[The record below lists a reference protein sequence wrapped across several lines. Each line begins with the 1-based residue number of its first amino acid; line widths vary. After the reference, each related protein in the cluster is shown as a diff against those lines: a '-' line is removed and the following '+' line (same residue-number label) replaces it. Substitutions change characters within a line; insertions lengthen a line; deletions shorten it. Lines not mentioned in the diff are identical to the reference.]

1 MSNKVKEKEISN
13 EAGANIPGIETRIDR
28 MVDDPNSSTKAFA
41 SVTIGG
47 MFAVHGL
54 RVVDSSKGLFVSM
67 PFNTYKNSDGETKY
81 QDVFH
86 AVTAESRQAII
97 NSVSQAYEQALAQSQ
112 TENSEMSETPEDTV
126 TQDM

>member
-1 MSNKVKEKEISN
+1 MSNKAKEKEILN

-112 TENSEMSETPEDTV
+112 TENI
-126 TQDM
+126 Q

>member
-1 MSNKVKEKEISN
+1 MPIKAKPKDQSP
-13 EAGANIPGIETRIDR
+13 EAKSGVPGIETRIDR
-28 MVDDPNSSTKAFA
+28 LVNESGTSVKAYA

-54 RVVDSSKGLFVSM
+54 RVVDSAKGLFVSM
-67 PFNTYKNSDGETKY
+67 PYNTYKDAQGDTKY

-97 NSVSQAYEQALAQSQ
+97 DSVSQAYEQALSQSQ
-112 TENSEMSETPEDTV
+112 TEGVPENTTSQEM
-126 TQDM
+126 